1 MMGRFRGILFAL
13 PGLAGAALFFL
24 LSQTAAA
31 TKSAVYDE
39 PVHLLSGYRILTA
52 GDHDFNHEHPPLMKL
67 LAAVP
72 LVATGEA
79 KPLEPW
85 RPKREADQWPLSH
98 RWLHRVNDADRLL
111 GLGRMPIALAGACL
125 AFLVFMTTKGAV
137 ASFREG
143 GERAGLAAGCVAAA
157 LFALEPNLL
166 AHGSLVTTDMGMAL
180 FYFAAAA
187 AFWRLLETRV
197 TGWLLATGVLWGLGF
212 LAKFTAIMIVALLPV
227 MAVAYVALEGR
238 RRRVSA
244 ARPRRP
250 AGNRKRRA
258 GRSAAGASRGGGAEG
273 EALPGKGRAPGVRE
287 DGFLRRLWNR
297 PLPWSEERVGR
308 GWSLTVSIAAI
319 AVVALLT
326 LNAGYGFHGTFTT
339 LRGMELE
346 SASMKRWAEGSAGS
360 VPLPVP
366 APFVAGYDHAE
377 AGGQRWWSYLMGEH
391 SMTGWWYYYLVALLV
406 KSPIP
411 LLLLA
416 AAGLVLA
423 RRAALLGGPAM
434 AMAALPPALLLAAFT
449 FSGNLKNIGLRYVLS
464 VYPYLCLL
472 GGIGAVALWRSW
484 RSYGRAAVL
493 LLLIWAG
500 AAEARI
506 YPHHLTYFNEV
517 AGGPDGGRWWLLDSN
532 IDWGQDL
539 KGLGLWMRENGI
551 ETVFLDY
558 FGRGSPRYYGV
569 RTQRRFEGGYIA
581 VSATH
586 LAGVY
591 REEKTRYDFL
601 QEVEPVAVI
610 GNSILVYDVPRPAG
624 WKPMRGGHPD

>member
-1 MMGRFRGILFAL
+1 MMRRSRGILFAL
-13 PGLAGAALFFL
+13 PGLAGAGLFFL
-24 LSQTAAA
+24 LSQTAAS

-52 GDHDFNHEHPPLMKL
+52 WDHDFNHEHPPLMKL

-72 LVATGEA
+72 LVVTGEA

-85 RPKREADQWPLSH
+85 APKREADQWPLSH

-125 AFLVFMTTKGAV
+125 ALLVFMATKRA
-137 ASFREG
+137 ASFSREG
-143 GERAGLAAGCVAAA
+143 GERAGLAAGCAATA
-157 LFALEPNLL
+157 LFAVEPNLL

-180 FYFAAAA
+180 FYFAVAV
-187 AFWRLLETRV
+187 AFWSFLETRV
-197 TGWLLATGVLWGLGF
+197 TGWLLATGVLWGLGL
-212 LAKFTAIMIVALLPV
+212 LAKFTAVVLVALLPV
-227 MAVAYVALEGR
+227 MAVAYVALEARG
-238 RRRVSA
+238 RVSTARSRRA
-244 ARPRRP
+244 A
-250 AGNRKRRA
+250 GGRKRRA
-258 GRSAAGASRGGGAEG
+258 GRRAPAANRGGEGGGA
-273 EALPGKGRAPGVRE
+273 ALPGEVRTPGANQN
-287 DGFLRRLWNR
+287 GLLRRLWSR
-297 PLPWSEERVGR
+297 PLPWSVERVGR
-308 GWSLTVSIAAI
+308 GWSLTASIAAI

-326 LNAGYGFHGTFTT
+326 LNAGYGFDGTFTT

-346 SASMKRWAEGSAGS
+346 SASVKRWAGGLAGS
-360 VPLPVP
+360 VPLPIP

-416 AAGLVLA
+416 TAGLVLA
-423 RRAALLGGPAM
+423 RRAGLLSGQAL

-449 FSGNLKNIGLRYVLS
+449 FSGNLKSIGLRYVLS
-464 VYPYLCLL
+464 VYPFLCLL

-484 RSYGRAAVL
+484 RPYGRAAL
-493 LLLIWAG
+493 LLLLVWAVS
-500 AAEARI
+500 AEARI
-506 YPHHLTYFNEV
+506 YPHHLTYFNEI

-539 KGLGLWMRENGI
+539 KGLGLWMRENGV
-551 ETVFLDY
+551 ETIFLDY
-558 FGRGSPRYYGV
+558 FGRGSPRYYGI

-581 VSATH
+581 VSATR
-586 LAGVY
+586 LASVY
-591 REEKTRYDFL
+591 RGEKARYDFL
-601 QEVEPVAVI
+601 KGVEPVAVI
-610 GNSILVYDVPRPAG
+610 GNSIFVYNVPRPAG
-624 WKPMRGGHPD
+624 WEPLRRTHPE